1 MVARFFLLTIM
12 QMLKKLISLLLLILT
27 VGINIGA
34 KSITK
39 TYSAREIYQAISENF
54 QMSEGYFF
62 DDLPTG
68 ILEEDPF
75 LPFCFVGY
83 VYATYNSSDKC
94 LDLEGDESIR
104 FFRNNRT
111 KIKRVGIQAASNYA
125 KLKGMYKY
133 NPSNNKQEEYLG
145 GQGQISADIS
155 LDDKDICSPICF
167 EYEIDW
173 DEYERYCEELA
184 NQGIE
189 PEDPYFKIYSVT
201 IEYDT
206 EVEPLEYTSFRWN
219 TSEFHAV
226 LDKETTFPTLE
237 MGYAFHDLDYN
248 NNSIGKYNSFP
259 HLSFKSSSQ
268 DIAQILPSG
277 KIIPLAPGTTVIT
290 AYADSTKF
298 HPAATASFTLTVSE
312 NEEGEEGVDAEKTV
326 ELTLQE
332 PNTLQAELTELET
345 LSIEKLTLHGKVG
358 SQDLTLLHK
367 HQGRLS
373 DLKILDIH
381 DVELVADDGQYATA
395 LGGDVQCKVY
405 YSFYLSEREDTVK
418 TNGTGGLGTSYV
430 NIDVYTMQLNG
441 LFQGNE
447 TLKKVLLP
455 ESSKYIGRDMFAGCT
470 SLRSITLP
478 DAVDE
483 VKENAFQDCTNLS
496 IFHSKP
502 LKRIGANA
510 FENTSIAKIDLS
522 EVTYMGQEAFR
533 NTKVYNI
540 DLTNLT
546 EIPDDAFH
554 ECKSLVNVKFSDRL
568 HSIGQGAFESTQ
580 LVSINLPEGLHS
592 IDYAAFSS
600 TLLSDISLPGSVRD
614 IAYSAFDDTPWSK
627 AQEPGIVYLDNVAL
641 FFNGKDY
648 PQSLSFKEGTQ
659 VISNRFCHDMQSK
672 DITSVTLPTSIKW
685 IGDYGL
691 SFYNLNNLTLPE
703 GLEHIGEYAFEKTK
717 IKSITIPQSVKQ
729 IEKYAFAASE
739 LIRLTINNGIVGSY
753 AFSNT
758 KNLEK
763 VTIGKSVTLGNGAF
777 SSCPNLISVTFETRD
792 DDDEFRINDG
802 LFYGCESLS
811 AIELPQSTRY
821 IGDEAFSE
829 TKISKIVIPELVDS
843 VGNAFRGCKTI
854 REITLPKGLKSL
866 GIHLFSPDVLENGL
880 TIYNYM
886 PVPYVYQNVWYPDYT
901 WLRFVTKDMTMYVL
915 PEAYDAYNEDA
926 SWNNFQIMPMGIDG
940 IENVTLPEGKYPDA
954 PIYDLQGR
962 IIKDNP
968 TGIFIRNGKK
978 MRSK

>member
-1 MVARFFLLTIM
+1 MQILKHFITI
-12 QMLKKLISLLLLILT
+12 LLLLLS
-27 VGINIGA
+27 VGINVNA

-54 QMSEGYFF
+54 QMSEGDFF
-62 DDLPTG
+62 DDLPTD
-68 ILEEDPF
+68 ILEDDPF

-83 VYATYNSSDKC
+83 GGATYNSSDKC
-94 LDLEGDESIR
+94 LDLYCDESIR

-155 LDDKDICSPICF
+155 LDDKDICSSICF

-237 MGYAFHDLDYN
+237 MGYAFYDLDYN
-248 NNSIGKYNSFP
+248 NNSIGKYNRFP

-268 DIAQILPSG
+268 DIAQTLPSG

-312 NEEGEEGVDAEKTV
+312 NEEGEEGEEGVDAEKTV

-358 SQDLTLLHK
+358 SQDLILLHK

-381 DVELVADDGQYATA
+381 DIELVADDGQYATA
-395 LGGDVQCKVY
+395 LGGDVQYKIHY
-405 YSFYLSEREDTVK
+405 TFYLSEREDTVM
-418 TNGTGGLGTSYV
+418 TSGTGGLGTSYS
-430 NIDVYTMQLNG
+430 NIDVYTMQLNA
-441 LFQGNE
+441 LFDGNE

-455 ESSKYIGRDMFAGCT
+455 ESIKYVGHEMFAGCT

-483 VKENAFQDCTNLS
+483 VKEDAFLDCTNLS

-510 FENTSIAKIDLS
+510 FANTSIAKIDLS
-522 EVTYMGQEAFR
+522 EVTYMGQEAFS

-540 DLTNLT
+540 DLANLT
-546 EIPDDAFH
+546 EIPDAAFC
-554 ECKSLVNVKFSDRL
+554 ECKSLVNVKFSDKL
-568 HSIGQGAFESTQ
+568 HSIGESAFGGTL

-592 IDYAAFSS
+592 IGNVAFAG

-614 IAYSAFDDTPWSK
+614 IAYSAFSNTPWSK
-627 AQEPGIVYLDNVAL
+627 AQESGIVYLDHVAL

-659 VISNRFCHDMQSK
+659 VISNRFCYYMQSE
-672 DITSVTLPTSIKW
+672 DITSITLPASIKW

-703 GLEHIGEYAFEKTK
+703 GLEYIGESAFERTK

-729 IEKYAFAASE
+729 IEKYAFTASE
-739 LIRLTINNGIVGSY
+739 LIRLTINNGIVGPY
-753 AFSNT
+753 AFSNN

-777 SSCPNLISVTFETRD
+777 LYCQNLISVTFEIRD
-792 DDDEFRINDG
+792 DDDEFRINEG

-811 AIELPQSTRY
+811 DIDLPQSTRY
-821 IGDEAFSE
+821 IGDEAFSQ
-829 TKISKIVIPELVDS
+829 TKITKIIIPELVDS

-866 GIHLFSPDVLENGL
+866 GIHLFSPNELANGL

-901 WLRFVTKDMTMYVL
+901 WLSLVTKDMTMYVL

-926 SWNNFQIMPMGIDG
+926 SWNRFQIMPMDIDG
-940 IENVTLPEGKYPDA
+940 IENVTLPKGKYPDA

-962 IIKDNP
+962 IIKGKP
-968 TGIFIRNGKK
+968 KGIFIQNGKK
-978 MRSK
+978 MISK

>member
-1 MVARFFLLTIM
+1 MMNSIKFIVIFLLLGM
-12 QMLKKLISLLLLILT
+12 SVSPGL
-27 VGINIGA
+27 A

-39 TYSAREIYQAISENF
+39 TYSAREIYQAISGNF
-54 QMSEGYFF
+54 QMSEGDFF
-62 DDLPTG
+62 DYLPTG

-75 LPFCFVGY
+75 LSFCIVGGY
-83 VYATYNSSDKC
+83 GTATYNSSDKC
-94 LDLEGDESIR
+94 LDLYCDESIR

-381 DVELVADDGQYATA
+381 DIELVADDGQYATA
-395 LGGDVQCKVY
+395 LGGNVQYKIHY
-405 YSFYLSEREDTVK
+405 TFYLSEREDTVI
-418 TNGTGGLGTSYV
+418 TSGTGDLGTSYS
-430 NIDVYTMQLNG
+430 NIDVYTMQLNA
-441 LFQGNE
+441 LFDGNE

-455 ESSKYIGRDMFAGCT
+455 ESIKYVGHEMFAGCT

-483 VKENAFQDCTNLS
+483 VKEDAFQDCTNLS

-554 ECKSLVNVKFSDRL
+554 GCKSLVNVKFSDRL
-568 HSIGQGAFESTQ
+568 HSIGQGAFESTL

-592 IDYAAFSS
+592 IDNSAFSS
-600 TLLSDISLPGSVRD
+600 TLLSEISLPGSVRD

-627 AQEPGIVYLDNVAL
+627 AQEPGIVYLDHVAL

-659 VISNRFCHDMQSK
+659 VISKRFCYGMQSE
-672 DITSVTLPTSIKW
+672 DITSVILPASIKW

-703 GLEHIGEYAFEKTK
+703 GLEYIGESAFERTK

-729 IEKYAFAASE
+729 IEYHAFAASE
-739 LIRLTINNGIVGSY
+739 LIRLTINNGIVGPY
-753 AFSNT
+753 AFSNN

-763 VTIGKSVTLGNGAF
+763 VTIGKPVTLGNGAF
-777 SSCPNLISVTFETRD
+777 SYCQNLISVTFETRD
-792 DDDEFRINDG
+792 DDDEFRINDN
-802 LFYGCESLS
+802 LFYGCESLTT
-811 AIELPQSTRY
+811 IELPQSTRY
-821 IGDEAFSE
+821 IGDEAFGM
-829 TKISKIVIPELVDS
+829 TKITKIVIPELVDS
-843 VGNAFRGCKTI
+843 IGDAFFHCSTL
-854 REITLPKGLKSL
+854 REFNLPKGLKYM
-866 GIHLFSPDVLENGL
+866 GIHLCNSENEI
-880 TIYNYM
+880 TIYNNM
-886 PVPYVYQNVWYPDYT
+886 PTPYEYTNVWFPDYT
-901 WLRFVTKDMTMYVL
+901 WLSVADEKITVYVL
-915 PEAYDAYNEDA
+915 PESYELYK
-926 SWNNFQIMPMGIDG
+926 NNQQWQNLNILSLDG
-940 IENVTLPEGKYPDA
+940 IHNMTAGSKRTNDA
-954 PIYDLQGR
+954 IYDLQGR
-962 IIKDNP
+962 KVTGKP
-968 TGIFIRNGKK
+968 TGIFIQNGKK
-978 MRSK
+978 YIQP